1 MNSKLTLEHL
11 RRRALVYVRQS
22 SPGQVLHHQE
32 SKRLQYGLAERA
44 RQLGFTDVRIIDDD
58 LGRSADGKVERPG
71 FEHMVAEVCSGE
83 VGAVFCLEASA

>member
-1 MNSKLTLEHL
+1 MTSKLTLEHL

-71 FEHMVAEVCSGE
+71 FEHVVAEVCSGE
-83 VGAVFCLEASA
+83 VGAVFCLELPA